1 VITLKSILGLA
12 MKDLEAKKRFFCQR
26 NQEKEKEKEING
38 RLVKQAGKFKK

>member
-26 NQEKEKEKEING
+26 NQEKEKEING
-38 RLVKQAGKFKK
+38 RLVIQAGKFKK